1 MSELN
6 QQLKAAPAEAAPKK
20 LKRGVSNQTQAVNQ
34 LKFHEKDAAQNGL
47 FIGHL
52 EEVRV
57 DWSTNADSKSFTGMS
72 VPRLTYHFASNH
84 ANVNER
90 RHVYN
95 TLFPVESNVNTIPN
109 GVEAWKV
116 DNILNWIKH
125 TLDVLYLKSRQ
136 LTPEEEDALTLPF
149 CDYDENNEYV
159 AVDPQDV
166 INGYASLFNN
176 VVAIMTGK
184 FNLTVGATPQPCYKD
199 ASGKPIS
206 LWMKLLRHRRRKN
219 DWINVGQNGDLGF
232 DQFIGSGVIE
242 LPPSRGGRTTPP
254 RASGS
259 GGPAP
264 RRRARRPPQ
273 GTPASA
279 TPATTRPP
287 GRRRQARS
295 PACATRRA
303 SPAPRPPPGSRP
315 TASSRRPSPRRSPS
329 RSRSPPGA
337 GSAPRAPRTA
347 RCTGRPRAT
356 TARTRPR

>member
-242 LPPSRGGRTTPP
+242 LQKPNTPP
-254 RASGS
+254 AILRIDLAKESITPKETKKQPVIGAPGVGM
-259 GGPAP
+259 GGVMANIPAEMGV
-264 RRRARRPPQ
+264 APQ
-273 GTPASA
+273 NSA
-279 TPATTRPP
+279 FA
-287 GRRRQARS
+287 A
-295 PACATRRA
+295 A
-303 SPAPRPPPGSRP
+303 
-315 TASSRRPSPRRSPS
+315 
-329 RSRSPPGA
+329 GA
-337 GSAPRAPRTA
+337 GEEMPF
-347 RCTGRPRAT
+347 
-356 TARTRPR
+356 